1 MDVLLWYGEITWDY
15 IKQMLPCAAGAAAV
29 FFCLLPWRRK
39 RLSAKMLR
47 SLPIRETALL
57 LFVLF
62 CAGLAALTLFP
73 SNFWG
78 SLLNGSPLPPFTPA
92 DNGFYSKINLLDV
105 LASGGSWALFMLL
118 GNVIMFM
125 PLGFFPVLLWRR
137 PRWWKSTVIATCA
150 SCFVECVQ
158 LYVGRSS
165 DVNDIILNGL
175 GGLAGYGLYRLLRG
189 AALNWVQKFNCTE
202 VDSSHG

>member
-78 SLLNGSPLPPFTPA
+78 SLLNRRCRPSHRL
-92 DNGFYSKINLLDV
+92 
-105 LASGGSWALFMLL
+105 
-118 GNVIMFM
+118 IMAFIPKSIFWM
-125 PLGFFPVLLWRR
+125 CWR
-137 PRWWKSTVIATCA
+137 
-150 SCFVECVQ
+150 
-158 LYVGRSS
+158 
-165 DVNDIILNGL
+165 L
-175 GGLAGYGLYRLLRG
+175 GGAGRCSCC
-189 AALNWVQKFNCTE
+189 WE
-202 VDSSHG
+202 M